1 MSSRSASTSEPAG
14 PSATAIRANGR
25 VVVVATPIGNLGDL
39 SPRAVDALASSDYIY
54 CEDTRRTLKLLNHA
68 GITGPRLV
76 SHHRHNE
83 AATTPTAVARA
94 KSGAAIALVT
104 DAGTPLVSDPGA
116 RLVRAAL
123 AEGIH
128 VETVPG
134 PSAALAAL
142 VVSGLSTDR
151 FSFEGFVP
159 RSGRQRAERL
169 AAVAA
174 EGERAVVIFESP
186 HRVQRTLDD
195 LLAVCGPDRPLAVC
209 RELTKMHEEV
219 WHTTTGEAAERAG
232 GSNREA
238 STCWCWDRSL
248 RRLAEEAM
256 TTVTAVRKR
265 RAAAAEVQVP
275 WAGGPLLC
283 DYADLLRE
291 RRPSHRP
298 CVHDADSR
306 RPGSLAPVAR
316 RRCVLPYRHRRARS
330 EGAAIGGSQRD

>member
-1 MSSRSASTSEPAG
+1 M
-14 PSATAIRANGR
+14 
-25 VVVVATPIGNLGDL
+25 
-39 SPRAVDALASSDYIY
+39 
-54 CEDTRRTLKLLNHA
+54 
-68 GITGPRLV
+68 
-76 SHHRHNE
+76 
-83 AATTPTAVARA
+83 
-94 KSGAAIALVT
+94 VT

-174 EGERAVVIFESP
+174 EGDRAVVIFESP

-219 WHTTTGEAAERAG
+219 WRTTTGEAAERARG
-232 GSNREA
+232 VKPRGEYVLVLGPFPPPPRRVA
-238 STCWCWDRSL
+238 SDQSRHHEFS
-248 RRLAEEAM
+248 RGQNG
-256 TTVTAVRKR
+256 
-265 RAAAAEVQVP
+265 RA
-275 WAGGPLLC
+275 
-283 DYADLLRE
+283 
-291 RRPSHRP
+291 
-298 CVHDADSR
+298 
-306 RPGSLAPVAR
+306 
-316 RRCVLPYRHRRARS
+316 
-330 EGAAIGGSQRD
+330 